1 MSKDPSLVSDTY
13 RILSLLLVV
22 LGAIGTL
29 IGIIIGFQTPPSPL
43 SIPILGGGV
52 VALVLGTIMTVLILT
67 GFVPEFLSK

>member
-1 MSKDPSLVSDTY
+1 MSNDPSLVSDTY

-29 IGIIIGFQTPPSPL
+29 TGIIIGFQTPPSPL

-67 GFVPEFLSK
+67 GFVPEFLTK

>member
-1 MSKDPSLVSDTY
+1 MSKEPSLVSDTY

-29 IGIIIGFQTPPSPL
+29 TGIILGFQTPPSPL

-67 GFVPEFLSK
+67 GFVPEFLTK

>member
-13 RILSLLLVV
+13 RILSLLFVV

-29 IGIIIGFQTPPSPL
+29 TGIIIGFQTPPSPL